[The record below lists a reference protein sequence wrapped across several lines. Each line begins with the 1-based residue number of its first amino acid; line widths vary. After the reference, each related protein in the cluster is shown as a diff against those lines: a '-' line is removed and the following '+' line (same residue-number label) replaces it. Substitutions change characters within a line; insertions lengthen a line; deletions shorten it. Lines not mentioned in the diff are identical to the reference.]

1 MKEFRDMGSNHL
13 TALKDQYY
21 DQVYRIVSTRYEY
34 MCVPVVERQSKENQY
49 LYYGM
54 SHDRQ
59 ARHGQKKKNSV
70 SVFLVNCMYQ
80 FDLWVNGLVVVIKT
94 E

>member
-49 LYYGM
+49 LYFGM

-70 SVFLVNCMYQ
+70 GSYGKLYVSI
-80 FDLWVNGLVVVIKT
+80 DLWENGLVVVIKT
-94 E
+94 D